1 MMRYVLFLSLL
12 FITFSSF
19 SQKGFVA
26 PACFNSPGDDFGVR
40 IIDGKVYLISE
51 AVDSAGVK
59 IKDRTSS
66 HNFTDIYEVN
76 DCKCIDAKL
85 LSKEFGKAVT
95 INSSWYDGPM
105 SYDSQD
111 SIVFFSN
118 TSEGLNHGKM
128 GIYWSKKMPDGTY
141 TNPSPFVY
149 NSSYY
154 SCIHPFYD
162 DATDYLYF
170 AADRD
175 SSNFDLFRISFKKE
189 VYGELELL
197 DSLNSKKDDLFP
209 VVKNGAL
216 YFTSNR
222 ENGFGGMDIYKSTD
236 LKNSTILDEPVNS
249 KFDDLAIYFL
259 TETRGYVSS
268 NRLQNGSSK
277 DDVFE
282 FYIPKQKVIKEIEVN
297 DNTQLISELENMLIE
312 LEKSND
318 PKALIIKKSIEA
330 LKEQQAQIVKLK
342 SDLSTTALK
351 MMNFVDTSL
360 SISFEDKIKVYEQ
373 IIASE
378 YAQTTAAASSTS
390 PSVPNSSIAMNT
402 SQEAVAATKALFEK
416 INKNEAVGQFLQE
429 YKAITS
435 TMAADANE
443 LSFIKDTIIP
453 FVADNDHLNLKP
465 IVERLNLKNEEVNSF
480 LNSAYPVTFYFD
492 FDRTV
497 IKKDEEERVNFI
509 ANIVNNSE
517 TGTILVE
524 GHTDSKGNEEYNQK
538 LSMKRANAVYHYLVK
553 NGINKDKIKVV
564 GYGETK
570 PADTNKTKIGRS
582 LNRRVV
588 VTFTM

>member
-1 MMRYVLFLSLL
+1 MMRYVFFLSLL

-197 DSLNSKKDDLFP
+197 DSLNSKKDELFP

-222 ENGFGGMDIYKSTD
+222 ENGIGGMDIYKTTD
-236 LKNSTILDEPVNS
+236 FKQTTILEEPVNS

-282 FYIPKQKVIKEIEVN
+282 FYIPKKKTVKQIDIV
-297 DNTQLISELENMLIE
+297 DNTQLISDLENMLKE
-312 LEKSND
+312 FESTND
-318 PKALIIKKSIEA
+318 PKALIIKKSIET
-330 LKEQQAQIVKLK
+330 LKEQQAQIEKLR
-342 SDLSTTALK
+342 SDLSSSAIR

-373 IIASE
+373 IIATE
-378 YAQTTAAASSTS
+378 YAETGTSSNATSKMSTS
-390 PSVPNSSIAMNT
+390 KESVAS
-402 SQEAVAATKALFEK
+402 TKALFEK
-416 INKNEAVGQFLQE
+416 INKNENVGQFLEE
-429 YKAITS
+429 YNKVTS
-435 TMAADANE
+435 ALVNDAKE
-443 LSFIKDTIIP
+443 LSFLKDTIIP
-453 FVADNDHLNLKP
+453 FVANNDHLNLKP
-465 IVERLNLKNEEVNSF
+465 IVERLKLSNGEVNSF
-480 LNSAYPVTFYFD
+480 LNTAYPVTFYFD
-492 FDRTV
+492 FDRSV
-497 IKKDEEERVNFI
+497 IKKNEEERVNFI
-509 ANIVNNSE
+509 ANLVNNSE

-524 GHTDSKGNEEYNQK
+524 GHTDSKGNLEYNEK

-553 NGINKDKIKVV
+553 NGIDKAKIKVV

-570 PADTNKTKIGRS
+570 PADTNATKIGRS

-588 VTFTM
+588 VTFTL